1 VHVVGATLDS
11 NLSTRPAPV
20 SKGLKTSSPNRI
32 KTNAKVKPRRRRAL
46 SSHMVILVHPR
57 RRLLSTI
64 RIRLGF
70 GERRCQ
76 LVAFVATGCC
86 RSVDGLRETLLTDH
100 CAHLSLP
107 REQCMNVKVA
117 SRAERSRRRVGRAT
131 QSRVQATNRIGLPL
145 TTHHSPL
152 WWPSASARD
161 RTERY

>member
-1 VHVVGATLDS
+1 MAHRCNVHVVGATLDS

-32 KTNAKVKPRRRRAL
+32 KTNAKVKSRRRRAL

-57 RRLLSTI
+57 RRLPSTI

-107 REQCMNVKVA
+107 REQ